1 MASNLFFHYT
11 GGASN
16 DDPDL
21 SLGGTGSSER
31 LDTTA
36 LNNLFDNVTP
46 DEVSIEFKEYRAID
60 LYNEGDSVAET
71 IDFYFTDTPS
81 AQSTLA
87 VWLDVTGTQTIP
99 SSITEP
105 VGASGNWTTPLV
117 NTKLGL
123 DNLAAAG
130 NHRLWI
136 KRTVAQGADNIIEDT
151 GTLHAWFS

>member
-16 DDPDL
+16 DDPDV

-46 DEVSIEFKEYRAID
+46 DEVLNEYVEYRAID
-60 LYNEGDSVAET
+60 LYNEGDGTAVT

-81 AQSTLA
+81 VDSALA
-87 VWLDVTGTQTIP
+87 VWLDVTGTQSVLNT
-99 SSITEP
+99 ITEP

-117 NTKLGL
+117 DSKLTL
-123 DNLAAAG
+123 DDLAAAG

-136 KRTVAQGADNIIEDT
+136 RRTVAQNASNIIEDT
-151 GTLHAWFS
+151 GTLHVWFS

>member
-16 DDPDL
+16 DDPDV

-31 LDTTA
+31 LATPA

-46 DEVSIEFKEYRAID
+46 DEVLNEFVEYRAID
-60 LYNEGDSVAET
+60 LYNEGDGVAQLIE
-71 IDFYFTDTPS
+71 FYFTDTPS

-87 VWLDVTGTQTIP
+87 VWLDVTGTQ
-99 SSITEP
+99 SVVDGLTEP

-123 DNLAAAG
+123 DNLAVSG
-130 NHRLWI
+130 THRLWI
-136 KRTVAQGADNIIEDT
+136 KRTVDQNADNILSDT